1 MNILLREK
9 KRINTTTYMFVKG
22 TRMGVRNGNREKVA
36 QGRNQTEILSLPPRG
51 IPTPAHGYIKIV
63 FYIEE
68 EKLLKR
74 SRA

>member
-1 MNILLREK
+1 
-9 KRINTTTYMFVKG
+9 MFVKG
-22 TRMGVRNGNREKVA
+22 TRMGVMNGNRKKVA

-74 SRA
+74 SRGNG